1 MSDYLGKPFWTKNLQ
16 ILFRWRFVQLFSKLP
31 FIDEK
36 KSGYQAPEVIRI
48 QLTLCIIMII
58 KYETKSYLQSVFKF
72 LPPSLAQFLRLS
84 QYNQHFILRELV
96 NKHCDNVIK
105 EVFEDQMKLSPLELY
120 AISRQLKTPCQ
131 PTNIYN
137 FFVILFCRCLALL
150 KSKKVDDINDGY
162 QML

>member
-1 MSDYLGKPFWTKNLQ
+1 MYHHDYQVWNDDEIWSPIYK
-16 ILFRWRFVQLFSKLP
+16 VFSS
-31 FIDEK
+31 F
-36 KSGYQAPEVIRI
+36 S
-48 QLTLCIIMII
+48 
-58 KYETKSYLQSVFKF
+58 
-72 LPPSLAQFLRLS
+72 SLAQFLCLS
-84 QYNQHFILRELV
+84 QYNQHFVLRELV

-120 AISRQLKTPCQ
+120 AISRLPENL
-131 PTNIYN
+131 PI